1 VCRTTLAELTETLE
15 KKGSFYLHRQLATC
29 DPEAAQR
36 IHPHDGFRII
46 RALEVFLTSGVPIS
60 QKQTRH
66 GFARPRYRSLTLG
79 LYMDR
84 RDLYDRI
91 NQRVD
96 MMMAQGLFSEVQNLV
111 DKGYDL
117 NLKSMQ
123 SIGYRHM
130 GQVISNDLDMDTAVS
145 LLKRDTRRYAKRQF
159 TWFRKEPGIV
169 WFTPSEKDRA
179 VALVKEFLTS
189 S

>member
-1 VCRTTLAELTETLE
+1 
-15 KKGSFYLHRQLATC
+15 
-29 DPEAAQR
+29 
-36 IHPHDGFRII
+36 
-46 RALEVFLTSGVPIS
+46 
-60 QKQTRH
+60 
-66 GFARPRYRSLTLG
+66 
-79 LYMDR
+79 MDR

-96 MMMAQGLFSEVQNLV
+96 MMMSQGLFSEVQDLV
-111 DKGYDL
+111 KKGYDL

-130 GQVISNDLDMDTAVS
+130 GWVINKDIDLDTAVS

-169 WFTPSEKDRA
+169 WITPSQTDQA
-179 VALVKEFLTS
+179 VALVKDFLTS
-189 S
+189 P